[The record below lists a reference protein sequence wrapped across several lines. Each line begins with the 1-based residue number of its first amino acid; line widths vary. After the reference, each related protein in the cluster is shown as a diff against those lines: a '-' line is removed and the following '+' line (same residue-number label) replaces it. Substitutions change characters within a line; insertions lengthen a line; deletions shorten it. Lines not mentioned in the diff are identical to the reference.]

1 MTILPEPAHFKKHE
15 YKKFLRDYP
24 HVKDVL
30 AEPFIDEDGKHIA
43 LVKETPGEILI
54 YVGLISPEQRKKLGN
69 AALRELERRLI
80 RSRKKWPVITIVFV
94 VILIAGAVILNSQ
107 QGKQFGKKI
116 LDRFNV
122 STPEITEETPT
133 PSLTVTQAEVPVA
146 SPPATATIANTP
158 TPTAMPT
165 ATATVL
171 ATPRPS
177 PTPTAIPTA
186 TPTPRATATP
196 TRIPTSVPTPRP
208 PTIDHITLKDEKGL
222 YIFVDD
228 GKYFVRPGEKVTIEI
243 NEGKRLRP
251 QYRIE
256 FSGIQGKVQGDTTYI
271 APNKPATTDP
281 VTIRIVDTTTGKTV
295 AQTAI
300 MIRTLSTR

>member
-80 RSRKKWPVITIVFV
+80 RSRKKWPVIAIIF
-94 VILIAGAVILNSQ
+94 AVILFAGGIFLTSQ
-107 QGKQFGKKI
+107 EGKHFGKKI
-116 LDRFNV
+116 LDRFNA
-122 STPEITEETPT
+122 SKSEITEGTPT
-133 PSLTVTQAEVPVA
+133 PSLTVTQAERPIV
-146 SPPATATIANTP
+146 SPTATATIANTP
-158 TPTAMPT
+158 TPTA
-165 ATATVL
+165 TATVL
-171 ATPRPS
+171 ATPTPS

-186 TPTPRATATP
+186 TPTPGATATP

-208 PTIDHITLKDEKGL
+208 PTIDHIALKDEKGL
-222 YIFVDD
+222 YIFDD
-228 GKYFVRPGEKVTIEI
+228 EGKYFVRPGEKVTIEI
-243 NEGKRLRP
+243 NEGRRLRP

-256 FSGIQGKVQGDTTYI
+256 FSGIQGKFKNNTTYI
-271 APNKPATTDP
+271 APNKPASTDP

-300 MIRTLSTR
+300 MIRTLSTK